1 MTNIFIL
8 AQLIWRVP
16 VVRRQLSWVHPS
28 WTQRALLEFLLRCPE
43 SYQCENDKMISRNIG
58 FHEATSIVAT
68 GTTTCFFL
76 ILASLGGRCRSRVGL
91 MTSSR
96 KAFLSK
102 HHTSESCM
110 LSTAGGYP
118 MKGRHVLGSIPNIKG
133 LHRIANDTVK
143 FKGCLKRK
151 VDLDEENDLFSVKP
165 VCYQLINS
173 HQRSSPGWQWW
184 WQILG
189 PGYAKTAGAGGFVD
203 VPNMSQTF
211 KHVLH
216 SWLTFLV
223 NHWWNYWG

>member
-1 MTNIFIL
+1 MLIICTSPIAPHPTLGRRRIASGILSTWGSDVVHSSIVSKDSRGCKCLQALAHLSISQHSIEVLEYSRIHWKTYKIGKKTNMTNIFIL

-118 MKGRHVLGSIPNIKG
+118 MKGRHVLGSIPNIKDCIG
-133 LHRIANDTVK
+133 L
-143 FKGCLKRK
+143 
-151 VDLDEENDLFSVKP
+151 
-165 VCYQLINS
+165 QM
-173 HQRSSPGWQWW
+173 
-184 WQILG
+184 IL
-189 PGYAKTAGAGGFVD
+189 
-203 VPNMSQTF
+203 
-211 KHVLH
+211 
-216 SWLTFLV
+216 
-223 NHWWNYWG
+223 